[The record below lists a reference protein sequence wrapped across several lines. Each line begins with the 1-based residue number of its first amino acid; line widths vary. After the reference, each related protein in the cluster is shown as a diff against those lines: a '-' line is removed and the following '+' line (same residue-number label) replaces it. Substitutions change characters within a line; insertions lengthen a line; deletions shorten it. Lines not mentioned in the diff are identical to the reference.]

1 VCIYAFIRVRY
12 VSAFFSAV
20 SSHLFLGKK
29 FLVTKTAHTLHANQY
44 NSLSTTHAHKQMT
57 SANQELPSS
66 LETAVLAESVKMPDD
81 APFIR
86 GYDFASTSSP
96 SSAAD
101 GANKSG
107 GGEGEG
113 KGSIC
118 YETLLDSLLTTG
130 FQATSLGMCIDEVNR
145 MLRWRLSD
153 EERTKE
159 ETSDDLL
166 TDEERS
172 QIRTKIFCGFTSNL
186 TSSGVRETL
195 CYLAKNKM
203 IDVFCTT
210 AGGIEEDFIK
220 CLAKT
225 YIGDFALKGAD
236 LRKKGLNR
244 IGNLLVPNDNY
255 CKFEDWLMPLLDVML
270 SEQKEKGTHWTPSSF
285 IKRLGLE
292 INDETSVFYWCA
304 KNDIPVYCP
313 ALTDGSIGDMLYFH
327 SFKNPGLII
336 DLVQDI
342 KNCNDEAFLVKRPR
356 KTGLI
361 ILGGGVAKH
370 HMANANL
377 MRNGADFAV
386 YMSTATEHDGSDSG
400 ARPDEAV
407 SWGKITLDA
416 KPVKCYVDCTIG
428 FPLLVSRTF
437 AKPGGD
443 WVPKC

>member
-1 VCIYAFIRVRY
+1 
-12 VSAFFSAV
+12 
-20 SSHLFLGKK
+20 
-29 FLVTKTAHTLHANQY
+29 
-44 NSLSTTHAHKQMT
+44 MT
-57 SANQELPSS
+57 SSPRQNEELPSS
-66 LETAVLAESVKMPDD
+66 LETAVLAESVKMPED

-86 GYDFASTSSP
+86 GYDFGPASTSS
-96 SSAAD
+96 D
-101 GANKSG
+101 GAKN
-107 GGEGEG
+107 
-113 KGSIC
+113 GSTTPIC
-118 YETLLDSLLTTG
+118 YETMLDSLLTTG

-153 EERTKE
+153 EERTNE
-159 ETSDDLL
+159 NTSDDLL

-225 YIGDFALKGAD
+225 YIGEFALKGAD

-270 SEQKEKGTHWTPSSF
+270 KEQRENGVYWTPSSF

-336 DLVQDI
+336 DLVKDI

-377 MRNGADFAV
+377 MRNGADFAI

-437 AKPGGD
+437 AKPRGD
-443 WVPKC
+443 WVPKN

>member
-1 VCIYAFIRVRY
+1 VVRTKFFVDFDLFRYTKARIARCSTAHRIRVI
-12 VSAFFSAV
+12 
-20 SSHLFLGKK
+20 
-29 FLVTKTAHTLHANQY
+29 
-44 NSLSTTHAHKQMT
+44 MT
-57 SANQELPSS
+57 SSPRQNEELPSS
-66 LETAVLAESVKMPDD
+66 LETAVLAESVKMPED

-86 GYDFASTSSP
+86 GYDFGPASTSS
-96 SSAAD
+96 AD
-101 GANKSG
+101 GAKN
-107 GGEGEG
+107 
-113 KGSIC
+113 GSTTPIC
-118 YETLLDSLLTTG
+118 YETMLDSLLTTG

-153 EERTKE
+153 EERTNDN
-159 ETSDDLL
+159 TSDDLL

-225 YIGDFALKGAD
+225 YIGEFALKGAD

-270 SEQKEKGTHWTPSSF
+270 KEQRENGVHWTPSSF

-336 DLVQDI
+336 DLVKDI
-342 KNCNDEAFLVKRPR
+342 KNCNDEAFLVKQPR

-377 MRNGADFAV
+377 MRNGADFAI

-437 AKPGGD
+437 AKPRGE
-443 WVPKC
+443 WVPKN

>member
-1 VCIYAFIRVRY
+1 MYIYAFIRVTCVCERF
-12 VSAFFSAV
+12 FFSLLHICFWV
-20 SSHLFLGKK
+20 KK
-29 FLVTKTAHTLHANQY
+29 FLVTKTARTPHANQY
-44 NSLSTTHAHKQMT
+44 NSLLTTHKQMT

-292 INDETSVFYWCA
+292 IKDETSVFYWCA

>member
-1 VCIYAFIRVRY
+1 MCERF
-12 VSAFFSAV
+12 FFSLV
-20 SSHLFLGKK
+20 FSSHLFFLGKK
-29 FLVTKTAHTLHANQY
+29 FLVTKTARTPRANQY
-44 NSLSTTHAHKQMT
+44 NSLLTTHKQMT

-107 GGEGEG
+107 GGGEGKG

-244 IGNLLVPNDNY
+244 IGNLLVPNDKY
-255 CKFEDWLMPLLDVML
+255 CTFE
-270 SEQKEKGTHWTPSSF
+270 
-285 IKRLGLE
+285 
-292 INDETSVFYWCA
+292 
-304 KNDIPVYCP
+304 
-313 ALTDGSIGDMLYFH
+313 LTDPE
-327 SFKNPGLII
+327 SF
-336 DLVQDI
+336 
-342 KNCNDEAFLVKRPR
+342 
-356 KTGLI
+356 
-361 ILGGGVAKH
+361 
-370 HMANANL
+370 
-377 MRNGADFAV
+377 
-386 YMSTATEHDGSDSG
+386 
-400 ARPDEAV
+400 
-407 SWGKITLDA
+407 
-416 KPVKCYVDCTIG
+416 
-428 FPLLVSRTF
+428 
-437 AKPGGD
+437 
-443 WVPKC
+443 

>member
-1 VCIYAFIRVRY
+1 
-12 VSAFFSAV
+12 
-20 SSHLFLGKK
+20 
-29 FLVTKTAHTLHANQY
+29 
-44 NSLSTTHAHKQMT
+44 MT
-57 SANQELPSS
+57 SSPRQNEELPSS
-66 LETAVLAESVKMPDD
+66 LETAVLAESVKMPED

-86 GYDFASTSSP
+86 GYDFGPASTSS
-96 SSAAD
+96 SD
-101 GANKSG
+101 GAKN
-107 GGEGEG
+107 
-113 KGSIC
+113 GSTPPIC
-118 YETLLDSLLTTG
+118 YETMLDSLLTTG

-153 EERTKE
+153 EERTNE
-159 ETSDDLL
+159 NTSDDLL

-225 YIGDFALKGAD
+225 YIGEFALKGAD

-270 SEQKEKGTHWTPSSF
+270 KEQRENGVYWTPSSF

-336 DLVQDI
+336 DLVKDI

-377 MRNGADFAV
+377 MRNGADFAI

-437 AKPGGD
+437 AKPRGD
-443 WVPKC
+443 WVPKN

>member
-1 VCIYAFIRVRY
+1 
-12 VSAFFSAV
+12 
-20 SSHLFLGKK
+20 
-29 FLVTKTAHTLHANQY
+29 
-44 NSLSTTHAHKQMT
+44 MT
-57 SANQELPSS
+57 SSPRQNEELPSS
-66 LETAVLAESVKMPDD
+66 LETAVLAESVKMPED

-86 GYDFASTSSP
+86 GYDFGPASTSS
-96 SSAAD
+96 AD
-101 GANKSG
+101 GAKN
-107 GGEGEG
+107 
-113 KGSIC
+113 GSTTPIC
-118 YETLLDSLLTTG
+118 YETMLDSLLTTG

-153 EERTKE
+153 EERTNDN
-159 ETSDDLL
+159 TSDDLL

-225 YIGDFALKGAD
+225 YIGEFALKGAD

-270 SEQKEKGTHWTPSSF
+270 KEQRENDVHWTPSSF

-336 DLVQDI
+336 DLVKDI

-377 MRNGADFAV
+377 MRNGADFAI

-437 AKPGGD
+437 AKPRGE
-443 WVPKC
+443 WVPKN

>member
-1 VCIYAFIRVRY
+1 MT
-12 VSAFFSAV
+12 
-20 SSHLFLGKK
+20 SSH
-29 FLVTKTAHTLHANQY
+29 HD
-44 NSLSTTHAHKQMT
+44 
-57 SANQELPSS
+57 LPSS
-66 LETAVLAESVKMPDD
+66 LETAVLCKSVKMPDD

-86 GYDFASTSSP
+86 GYDFAPPAP
-96 SSAAD
+96 SSSSDAKN
-101 GANKSG
+101 GATTPTTGKSG
-107 GGEGEG
+107 GG
-113 KGSIC
+113 IC

-153 EERTKE
+153 EKRTTE
-159 ETSDDLL
+159 EGGGGGEENTFEPTSDDLL

-172 QIRTKIFCGFTSNL
+172 EIRTKIFCGFTSNL

-236 LRKKGLNR
+236 LREKGLSR

-255 CKFEDWLMPLLDVML
+255 CKFEDWLMPLLDAML
-270 SEQKEKGTHWTPSSF
+270 KEQNEKGTHWTPSSF

-336 DLVQDI
+336 DLVKDI
-342 KNCNDEAFLVKRPR
+342 KNCNDEAFLVKQPR

-416 KPVKCYVDCTIG
+416 RPVKCYVDCTIG

-443 WVPKC
+443 WVPKKA

>member
-1 VCIYAFIRVRY
+1 MSEKPADNEAQ
-12 VSAFFSAV
+12 SA
-20 SSHLFLGKK
+20 LD
-29 FLVTKTAHTLHANQY
+29 
-44 NSLSTTHAHKQMT
+44 
-57 SANQELPSS
+57 
-66 LETAVLAESVKMPDD
+66 AVLLKSVEMP
-81 APFIR
+81 AGTPTVQ
-86 GYDFASTSSP
+86 GYDF
-96 SSAAD
+96 
-101 GANKSG
+101 
-107 GGEGEG
+107 EGDLDLQ
-113 KGSIC
+113 K
-118 YETLLDSLLTTG
+118 LLDSMLTSG
-130 FQATSLGMCIDEVNR
+130 FQATQLGRAVDEVNR

-153 EERTKE
+153 EPVGEDDSE
-159 ETSDDLL
+159 EEKDPKYRASV
-166 TDEERS
+166 
-172 QIRTKIFCGFTSNL
+172 RTKIFLGFTSNL
-186 TSSGVRETL
+186 ISSGVREQL
-195 CYLAKNKM
+195 VFMMKHRM
-203 IDVFCTT
+203 IDVLVTT
-210 AGGIEEDFIK
+210 AGGVEEDFIK

-236 LRKKGLNR
+236 LREKGLNR

-255 CKFEDWLMPLLDVML
+255 CKFEDWLMPLLDKML
-270 SEQKEKGTHWTPSSF
+270 NEQNEKGTHWTPSSF

-336 DLVQDI
+336 DLVKDI
-342 KNCNDEAFLVKRPR
+342 KNCNDEAFLVKQPR

-386 YMSTATEHDGSDSG
+386 YMSTATEHDGSYSG

-416 KPVKCYVDCTIG
+416 RPVKCYVDCTIG

-443 WVPKC
+443 WVPKKA

>member
-1 VCIYAFIRVRY
+1 
-12 VSAFFSAV
+12 
-20 SSHLFLGKK
+20 
-29 FLVTKTAHTLHANQY
+29 
-44 NSLSTTHAHKQMT
+44 MT
-57 SANQELPSS
+57 SSPRQNEELPSS
-66 LETAVLAESVKMPDD
+66 LETAVLAESVKMPED

-86 GYDFASTSSP
+86 GYDFGPASTSS
-96 SSAAD
+96 SD
-101 GANKSG
+101 GAKN
-107 GGEGEG
+107 
-113 KGSIC
+113 GSTPPIC
-118 YETLLDSLLTTG
+118 YETMLDSLLTTG

-153 EERTKE
+153 EERTNE
-159 ETSDDLL
+159 NTSDDLL

-225 YIGDFALKGAD
+225 YIGEFALKGAD

-270 SEQKEKGTHWTPSSF
+270 KEQRENGVHWTPSSF

-336 DLVQDI
+336 DLVKDI

-377 MRNGADFAV
+377 MRNGADFSV
-386 YMSTATEHDGSDSG
+386 FINTGQEFDGSDSG
-400 ARPDEAV
+400 ARPDEAI
-407 SWGKITLDA
+407 SWGKIRIDA
-416 KPVKCYVDCTIG
+416 KPVKVYVG
-428 FPLLVSRTF
+428 F
-437 AKPGGD
+437 
-443 WVPKC
+443 